1 MILVFRISQLYC
13 THMLYVIGLG
23 NPGAEYV
30 ATRHNTGRIVLE
42 MLAKKNFTEWKND
55 MKLQARVSKGE
66 LEGEKM
72 IFVCPETF
80 MNNSGKSVKPLI
92 TSKKDL
98 AKIVVVYDDLD
109 LPLGRIK
116 VSFNRSAGGH
126 NGLGSIIKAVKSE
139 EFVRI
144 RVGVSPATPSG
155 KIKKPSGEDAVQK
168 FLLGNFKEKELL
180 ELKKISKTVK
190 EILVCIS
197 AESKDKA
204 MSLYNQN

>member
-1 MILVFRISQLYC
+1 MRYI
-13 THMLYVIGLG
+13 IGLG
-23 NPGAEYV
+23 NPGEEY
-30 ATRHNTGRIVLE
+30 ASTRHNTGRIILE
-42 MLAKKNFTEWKND
+42 LLAKKNFTEWKKD
-55 MKLQARVSKGE
+55 MKLHARVAKGD
-66 LEGEKM
+66 LDGEKM
-72 IFVCPETF
+72 TFVCPETF
-80 MNNSGKSVKPLI
+80 MNNSGTSVKPLVA
-92 TSKKDL
+92 SKKDL
-98 AKIVVVYDDLD
+98 GKLVVVYDDLD

-116 VSFNRSAGGH
+116 LSFNRSAGGH

-139 EFVRI
+139 EFIRI
-144 RVGVSPATPSG
+144 RVGVSPSTPSG